1 LEGVLTNLRKVK
13 QKEITQTFL
22 NSLAMQKQRQNS
34 IQRKRHSPSTASL
47 TTINIKQELKENQF
61 LLSIFRWSENKISKN
76 RLLLN

>member
-13 QKEITQTFL
+13 QKEITF
-22 NSLAMQKQRQNS
+22 QKQRQNS